1 MTLPIVIHYRN
12 KLDNGYYSIILE
24 GGITE
29 LRAKV
34 RAKERAKESNLLLVK
49 NADKRSMREMAN
61 FLVGSQCKVLF
72 VGTVKSGNKAVK
84 KIPYKEGITAYY
96 KRKQERNNGI

>member
-24 GGITE
+24 GGLTE

-34 RAKERAKESNLLLVK
+34 KAKESNLLLVK